1 METQVRRQTRR
12 TAPDT
17 LARRAYEQ
25 IRERILRGVYR
36 LGAPLSRRRIARELR
51 MSNLPI
57 SEALQ
62 RLEQEGLVESK
73 PRVGTRVRAPSAED
87 IRQRYTLRE
96 ALESQAARKFV
107 ECAGAEQ
114 KLELQRMAAHLDQLY
129 SSCAVADPGS
139 DYLYSVH
146 TYHMNFHLRIAE
158 SAGCGLLRAAIER
171 EQVLIFNWLF
181 DTAAQRRSLPANFH
195 TLLAAALASGDLE
208 EADAAMRRHIR
219 FGLESV
225 VESIQ
230 APNSNEWRRSRRA
243 NARAAAK

>member
-73 PRVGTRVRAPSAED
+73 PRVGTRVRAPSAEYT
-87 IRQRYTLRE
+87 RERYILRE
-96 ALESQAARKFV
+96 ALESQAAREFA
-107 ECAGAEQ
+107 ERAGPEQ
-114 KLELQRMAAHLDQLY
+114 RIELQRMGAHLDRLY
-129 SSCAVADPGS
+129 ASCAGVKAEQDF
-139 DYLYSVH
+139 LYSVH
-146 TYHMNFHLRIAE
+146 TYHMNFHLWVAE
-158 SAGCGLLRAAIER
+158 AGGCHLLRAAIER
-171 EQVLIFNWLF
+171 EQVLIPNWLF
-181 DTAAQRRSLPANFH
+181 DTVAERRTLPPGFH
-195 TLLAAALASGDLE
+195 SNLALVLATGSPK
-208 EADAAMRRHIR
+208 EAEAAMWAHIR
-219 FGLESV
+219 YDVESV

-230 APNSNEWRRSRRA
+230 APGFDQWRRSKPVSERTHA
-243 NARAAAK
+243 